1 MCTGR
6 GVSNSDRPPA
16 RFRVW
21 FGPGGDLSTAA
32 AEPGQSSRSHPQDR
46 AGDRV
51 SVWWLAGALVVLVV
65 VAAVGSRRARR
76 AVIRGIR
83 RREQAAAKV
92 RARDRRAAAARQRPA
107 PLTGRAQPVRR
118 APVVRTARCSA
129 ACRTSRK
136 PAYDKAGRLRCDCP
150 CGGRDHGRYR
160 PNTAAAVRATTAP
173 RRGRGRGAT

>member
-1 MCTGR
+1 
-6 GVSNSDRPPA
+6 V
-16 RFRVW
+16 
-21 FGPGGDLSTAA
+21 
-32 AEPGQSSRSHPQDR
+32 
-46 AGDRV
+46 GDRV

-76 AVIRGIR
+76 AMIRGIR

-92 RARDRRAAAARQRPA
+92 RARDRRIAARQRQA

-118 APVVRTARCSA
+118 APMVRTARCSA

-160 PNTAAAVRATTAP
+160 PNTAAAVRATTVP